1 MTVFNNGRCEIEEKR
16 INRLE
21 EKYDDLNEKVG
32 EVDKDSSTCIAS
44 ITKSLELL
52 SVLPDLV
59 SNLSK
64 SVLETQYDVKTLGE
78 KVTDV
83 EKKLDK
89 YDTEDFEENIAD
101 KNVKLENKKN
111 RFMLIGVI
119 VAGIFSIASAV
130 IAIIFK

>member
-1 MTVFNNGRCEIEEKR
+1 MTEFNNGRCEIEEKR

-32 EVDKDSSTCIAS
+32 EVDKDSSTCIVS